1 MRKRS
6 FLSGVSA
13 KLALAA
19 VALTSMMFTSCEKEE
34 FNFAPVE
41 VEPASATILVTV
53 YDLNDGSVIT
63 DAAITEN
70 GAAVSNSIK
79 VEAGEDGTIATA
91 TRTFAATKS
100 GYVAGE
106 GQATIPALAKG
117 KSAVVPVSI
126 FLQRVDAAFDNP
138 TAKDEEDAKLSDDK
152 TVMMDLGDNTEAG
165 EEPIV
170 KSIKYDAEYGQ
181 KVQNLSDVEKWI
193 DAMPTTKAMSAA
205 DVKNVL
211 KALVASYNPGIEKR
225 EMVKDI
231 IIMPF
236 TKLVSV
242 NIINNYKTTKKSI
255 TATVDGVSYTVPGVE
270 IKEVVNT
277 VVDPQ
282 FISVAHG
289 HDHGHGHGDG
299 NNAGG
304 GIGEN

>member
-1 MRKRS
+1 M
-6 FLSGVSA
+6 
-13 KLALAA
+13 
-19 VALTSMMFTSCEKEE
+19 
-34 FNFAPVE
+34 
-41 VEPASATILVTV
+41 
-53 YDLNDGSVIT
+53 
-63 DAAITEN
+63 
-70 GAAVSNSIK
+70 
-79 VEAGEDGTIATA
+79 
-91 TRTFAATKS
+91 
-100 GYVAGE
+100 
-106 GQATIPALAKG
+106 
-117 KSAVVPVSI
+117 
-126 FLQRVDAAFDNP
+126 QRVDAAFDNP
-138 TAKDEEDAKLSDDK
+138 TTKDEGDPELSQDRSARI
-152 TVMMDLGDNTEAG
+152 DLGDNTEAG
-165 EEPIV
+165 EEPITY
-170 KSIKYDAEYGQ
+170 SFKYDAEYGQ

-211 KALVASYNPGIEKR
+211 KALVASYNTGIKKR
-225 EMVKDI
+225 EMVEDI
-231 IIMPF
+231 IIMSF

-282 FISVAHG
+282 FIFVAHG

>member
-1 MRKRS
+1 M
-6 FLSGVSA
+6 
-13 KLALAA
+13 
-19 VALTSMMFTSCEKEE
+19 
-34 FNFAPVE
+34 
-41 VEPASATILVTV
+41 
-53 YDLNDGSVIT
+53 NDGSVIT

-79 VEAGEDGTIATA
+79 VEAGEDGTIAAA

-126 FLQRVDAAFDNP
+126 FLQRV
-138 TAKDEEDAKLSDDK
+138 DAKLSDDK